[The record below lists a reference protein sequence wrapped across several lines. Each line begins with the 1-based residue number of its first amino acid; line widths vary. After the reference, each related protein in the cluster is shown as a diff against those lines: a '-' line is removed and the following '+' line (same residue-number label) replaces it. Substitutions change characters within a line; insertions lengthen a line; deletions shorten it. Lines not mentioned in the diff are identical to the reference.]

1 MKKQIWIISLIF
13 ILAMSMSVNAAVPP
27 DPTNLVSD
35 KISSSGHVIW
45 SWEAGEGDVTD
56 LFYISINGVWTND
69 SCATTYDHNV
79 GAGKTSTI
87 IVYAYN
93 ETVTAAQSTGNVTGS
108 VIAIQSFSSIVD
120 VISSVVPLLSSMLD
134 ISSVVPLLSSM
145 LDLILAAFPVVI
157 GIVLLSALSLLIL
170 GVLAKVTKK

>member
-1 MKKQIWIISLIF
+1 MKKQIWIISLIL
-13 ILAMSMSVNAAVPP
+13 ILSMSMSVNAAIPP
-27 DPTNLVSD
+27 DPVNLVSD
-35 KISSSGHVIW
+35 RISSSGHVIW
-45 SWEAGEGDVTD
+45 SWEAGEGNVTD
-56 LFYISINGVWTND
+56 LFYISINEVWTND
-69 SCATTYDHNV
+69 SAVTTYDHNV

-93 ETVTAAQSTGNVTGS
+93 ETATAAI

-120 VISSVVPLLSSMLD
+120 V

-157 GIVLLSALSLLIL
+157 GIVLLSALTILIV

>member
-35 KISSSGHVIW
+35 RISSSGHVIW
-45 SWEAGEGDVTD
+45 SWEAGEGNVTD

-69 SCATTYDHNV
+69 SAITTYDHNV

-93 ETVTAAQSTGNVTGS
+93 ETTTAAQSTGNVTGS

-134 ISSVVPLLSSM
+134 
-145 LDLILAAFPVVI
+145 LILACSTVCINNTDCGCACK
-157 GIVLLSALSLLIL
+157 SNE
-170 GVLAKVTKK
+170 KVNREK